1 MVPSHLPDMAA
12 NMRVLALVTEAYG
25 GRGGIACAARD
36 VLEAMARD
44 TRISA
49 IHVLPRIATDPVLGL
64 PIKIRQLKAVGSRL
78 GYSLKSLLTLTQPW
92 DVIFC
97 NHVYMAPLGALVA
110 RFSGAKLVI
119 QVHGIEV
126 WGQIRGLRRAAL
138 EAADWIVSVSRDTRS
153 RILNE
158 CDLARE
164 KVLVIPNTVSEAF
177 VPVDHDVA
185 RAKFGVTKYP
195 VLLAVGRL
203 SAQEQYKGHDRVIRA
218 LKTLLP
224 NHPNILFLVAGD
236 GDDRARLDSL
246 ATQEGVSGQIR
257 FLGQVPQQDLND
269 LYNAA
274 DLFALPSTGEGFG
287 IVFLEA
293 MAAGT
298 PAIGLAVA
306 GAKDALADG
315 DLGFCVSQDGF
326 ATTLNKIL
334 SQIKDAPA
342 ASRDALAREVHQRFG
357 KPVFEASISNLLTR
371 IAA

>member
-1 MVPSHLPDMAA
+1 
-12 NMRVLALVTEAYG
+12 MRILALVTEAYG

-36 VLEAMARD
+36 FLDALARD
-44 TRISA
+44 SRVTA
-49 IHVLPRIATDPVLGL
+49 IDVLPRSTTDPVRAL
-64 PIKIRQLKAVGSRL
+64 PPKVSQLSAVGSRL
-78 GYSLKSLLTLTQPW
+78 GYSLKSLWALTQSW

-97 NHVYMAPLGALVA
+97 NHVYMAPLSALIA
-110 RFSGAKLVI
+110 RLAGAKLVI

-126 WGQIRGLRRAAL
+126 WGKVRGLRRAAL

-153 RILNE
+153 RILGE
-158 CDLARE
+158 CDNAPE
-164 KVLVIPNTVSEAF
+164 TILVIPNTVSEAF
-177 VPVDHDVA
+177 EPTDHDAA
-185 RAKFGVTKYP
+185 RIKFGLIAHP

-218 LKTLLP
+218 LNTLVP
-224 NHPNILFLVAGD
+224 NHPNLLFVVAGD
-236 GDDRARLDSL
+236 GDDRSRLEAL
-246 ATQEGVSGQIR
+246 AAQEGVSEHVR
-257 FLGQVPQQDLND
+257 FLGQVPQVDLNA

-298 PAIGLAVA
+298 PAVGLAIA

-315 DLGFCVSQDGF
+315 DLGFCVPEEQF
-326 ATTLNKIL
+326 TEALNKIL
-334 SQIKDAPA
+334 SEIKG
-342 ASRDALAREVHQRFG
+342 ASVEGRQALAKEVHQRFG
-357 KPVFEASISNLLTR
+357 KPVFEASIHHLLTR

>member
-1 MVPSHLPDMAA
+1 
-12 NMRVLALVTEAYG
+12 MRVLALVTEAYG

-36 VLEAMARD
+36 FLQALARD
-44 TRISA
+44 SRVTGID
-49 IHVLPRIATDPVLGL
+49 VLPRSATDPVSGL
-64 PIKIRQLKAVGSRL
+64 PPKVRQLKAVGSRL
-78 GYSLKSLLTLTQPW
+78 GYSLKTLLALTQSW
-92 DVIFC
+92 DIIFC

-110 RFSGAKLVI
+110 RLSGAKLVI

-126 WGQIRGLRRAAL
+126 WGQVRGLRRAAL

-158 CDLARE
+158 CDIPSE
-164 KVLVIPNTVSEAF
+164 TVLVIPNTVSEAF
-177 VPVDHDVA
+177 APVDHAGA
-185 RAKFGVTKYP
+185 RAKFDLRGHP

-218 LKTLLP
+218 LKAIVP
-224 NHPNILFLVAGD
+224 SHPSLLFLIAGD
-236 GDDRARLDSL
+236 GDDRARLEAL
-246 ATQEGVSGQIR
+246 ATQEGVGEHIR
-257 FLGQVPQQDLND
+257 FLGQVPPQDLND

-315 DLGFCVSQDGF
+315 DLGYCVTEDQF
-326 ATTLNKIL
+326 ADALNKIL
-334 SQIKDAPA
+334 SQLKAAPPTA
-342 ASRDALAREVHQRFG
+342 RKTLAKEVHRRFG
-357 KPVFEASISNLLTR
+357 KPVFETSIHNLLTR